1 MKTSVVFVILSVYS
15 TAATVVFSPP
25 GPSSSVLSPPRPTL
39 PILSPPGPTSS
50 VLSPPSSVRL
60 SSFNMDM
67 VLRWDPP
74 VGAAGELNYTA
85 QYRTV
90 LGREQLWI
98 SACLST
104 SLTECVL
111 SSPNASIS
119 SFGTYQGRVQSQ
131 RGDEVSEW
139 TKSDN
144 LTPDRDTIIGSPGL
158 SLLANGRTMEV
169 SISDPNFTM
178 SSFRAVYG
186 SPIYSI
192 AYWKDGHKDDAKNK
206 TGINQNPVVL
216 DNLEPRT
223 RYCVTVQI
231 HPDMDRDPSRLSRTV
246 CESTA
251 DGRESPWV
259 EAVVLFVVIIIAMA
273 LVVLTIVYRKRIK
286 KYLCPQ
292 ISLSWN
298 FEPLQ
303 DSTKSAIYRAMQE
316 TLTQKE
322 VCHPVVVIAHYTAE
336 DKEEEQ
342 PIQAGKSEE
351 EKPLKAERTEEEH
364 LLQAVKSAEEC
375 PLQAVEIV
383 EEGPLQAEETEKEK
397 PLKAERTEEEHLLKA
412 VESEKRPFQA
422 VETEECP
429 LQAVET
435 EE

>member
-85 QYRTV
+85 QY
-90 LGREQLWI
+90 
-98 SACLST
+98 
-104 SLTECVL
+104 
-111 SSPNASIS
+111 S